1 MISPWDRWYSTSCC
15 LCCHVRTGTIILG
28 IWYML
33 INAVVLLILLSALND
48 PVQYRY
54 HLTSSEL
61 GTDIDVMDDA
71 TLSLHAPRYA
81 TCRPWIIP
89 FFCYQIFDFALNTL
103 VAVSVVVYP
112 NTVQDYLQQL
122 SAVDA
127 SSSKYGEE

>member
-33 INAVVLLILLSALND
+33 INAVVLLILLSALSD

-61 GTDIDVMDDA
+61 GTGVDVMDDA
-71 TLSLHAPRYA
+71 NICIA
-81 TCRPWIIP
+81 TASIP
-89 FFCYQIFDFALNTL
+89 AHDSDMRHGHIRG
-103 VAVSVVVYP
+103 
-112 NTVQDYLQQL
+112 LQ
-122 SAVDA
+122 
-127 SSSKYGEE
+127 

>member
-1 MISPWDRWYSTSCC
+1 RMISPWDRWYSTSCC

-61 GTDIDVMDDA
+61 GTDVDVMDDA
-71 TLSLHAPRYA
+71 SE
-81 TCRPWIIP
+81 C
-89 FFCYQIFDFALNTL
+89 Q
-103 VAVSVVVYP
+103 
-112 NTVQDYLQQL
+112 
-122 SAVDA
+122 
-127 SSSKYGEE
+127 

>member
-28 IWYML
+28 IWYMI
-33 INAVVLLILLSALND
+33 INAVVLLILLSALYD

-71 TLSLHAPRYA
+71 SKCHEHCPRQLIKND
-81 TCRPWIIP
+81 C
-89 FFCYQIFDFALNTL
+89 FNSQIKTAILTNCCPNMFALHWAKTEGQ
-103 VAVSVVVYP
+103 P
-112 NTVQDYLQQL
+112 GC
-122 SAVDA
+122 VDK
-127 SSSKYGEE
+127 SF